1 MDEDNVKRQAMLK
14 LYEELQQIEKEQL
27 EGAKWYTVEELEM
40 ELEDTLK
47 KFEHK
52 RNELPDNL
60 EIIKDKP
67 RALGTMTNEELDIE
81 LNKGVKALIDGKG
94 ILADELYSMLK
105 NDFNL

>member
-14 LYEELQQIEKEQL
+14 LYEELQQVEKEQS

-52 RNELPDNL
+52 RKGLSNNL
-60 EIIKDKP
+60 EVAFDKP
-67 RALGTMTNEELDIE
+67 LALGTMTNEELDIE

>member
-1 MDEDNVKRQAMLK
+1 MDEDTVKRQAMLK
-14 LYEELQQIEKEQL
+14 LYEELQQVEKEQS
-27 EGAKWYTVEELEM
+27 EGAKWYTVDELEK
-40 ELEDTLK
+40 ELECILK

-67 RALGTMTNEELDIE
+67 RALGTMTNAELDIE
-81 LNKGVKALIDGKG
+81 LNEGLKAFVNGKG
-94 ILADELYSMLK
+94 IPADELDSMLK

>member
-52 RNELPDNL
+52 RKGLSNNL
-60 EIIKDKP
+60 EVAFDKP
-67 RALGTMTNEELDIE
+67 RALGTMTNAELDIE
-81 LNKGVKALIDGKG
+81 LNEGLKAFVNGKG
-94 ILADELYSMLK
+94 IPADELDSMLK

>member
-60 EIIKDKP
+60 EVIKDKP
-67 RALGTMTNEELDIE
+67 RALGTMTNAELDIE
-81 LNKGVKALIDGKG
+81 LNEGLKA
-94 ILADELYSMLK
+94 
-105 NDFNL
+105 